1 MSSTYA
7 PLDEVRRTMRV
18 RWYRSPIE
26 PAVLRRLMQRDDLRG
41 AFQAVGH
48 LALAAAS
55 GVLTWWLFSQ
65 RLWVAFAFALLFHG
79 AVTSFFI
86 FACHELEHGTVFR
99 NKRLNRT
106 FLHVYSFLGW
116 FNIHDYALSHTYHH
130 RYTLH
135 PDGDREVAL
144 PKEPSLRVLYLLQ
157 LCTLNITGGFE
168 SAGLVP
174 MLRGVGGTALGFFP
188 RRQPEGE
195 TGTSGR
201 MGDEW
206 VRALYAAHP
215 EERAKSVRWARRTLA
230 GHALITIVGVATGL
244 WLLPVLVSFPIAIGN
259 VWRYFVGVPMHCG
272 LRDNVPDFRKC
283 VRSIR
288 LDPLS
293 TFVYW
298 RMNWHMEHHMY
309 AGVPCYN
316 LRRLRNVIAAD
327 LPEAR
332 SLFGAWREMRAIWK
346 RQQTEPGYQYDTPVP
361 TPGRVA
367 GRDARDDDKLG
378 ASIGDLAPGILAR
391 ADA

>member
-1 MSSTYA
+1 MRVERS
-7 PLDEVRRTMRV
+7 PLNEVTRTKRV

-26 PAVLRRLMQRDDLRG
+26 PQELRRLMQRSDLQG
-41 AFQAVGH
+41 WVQALGN
-48 LALAAAS
+48 LALLAATATFTWYLYLQQAWV
-55 GVLTWWLFSQ
+55 GFAVVLYLHCTF
-65 RLWVAFAFALLFHG
+65 G
-79 AVTSFFI
+79 SFLSA
-86 FACHELEHGTVFR
+86 ACHELDHGTVFR
-99 NKRLNRT
+99 TKRLNRV
-106 FLHVYSFLGW
+106 FLRIFAPLAW
-116 FNIHDYALSHTYHH
+116 FNFHDYALSHTYHH

-135 PDGDREVAL
+135 PDGDREVVL
-144 PKEPSLRVLYLLQ
+144 PKTPSLRALYLLQ
-157 LCTLNITGGFE
+157 LCTINITGGFE
-168 SAGLVP
+168 SSGLVP
-174 MLRGVGGTALGFFP
+174 TLRGVGGTAFGFFP
-188 RRQPEGE
+188 RRLRDGEPE
-195 TGTSGR
+195 TGR

-230 GHALITIVGVATGL
+230 GHALVIVAGAATGL
-244 WLLPVLVSFPIAIGN
+244 WLLPVLVSFPIVLGN
-259 VWRYFVGVPMHCG
+259 VWRYFIGVPMHCG

-316 LRRLRNVIAAD
+316 LRRLRHAIAAD
-327 LPEAR
+327 LPQAR
-332 SLFGAWREMRAIWK
+332 TLFGAWREMRAIWK
-346 RQQTEPGYQYDTPVP
+346 RQQTEPDYQYDTPVP

-378 ASIGDLAPGILAR
+378 ASIGELAPGILAR